1 MAGSPPDPPPARQD
15 PMPQPPP
22 FTINNSTCP
31 NGTVRVS
38 LEGELDVASA
48 PELLDALDE
57 LRSTDTWFVLDLRNL
72 HFMDSTGLRAVI
84 RVSKQVSDQGRTMR
98 VIRGPD
104 LAQRVFATP
113 GADQMLEFGEPET
126 PNPPRSRRSR
136 KPTTAAPAREGA
148 SS

>member
-1 MAGSPPDPPPARQD
+1 
-15 PMPQPPP
+15 MPTEPTP
-22 FTINNSTCP
+22 FTINSSTCP

-57 LRSTDTWFVLDLRNL
+57 LRRKDTWFVLDLRKL

-84 RVSKQVSDQGRTMR
+84 RVSKQVSDEGRTMR

-104 LAQRVFATP
+104 LVQRVFEIT
-113 GADQMLEFGEPET
+113 GADEMVEFVEPD
-126 PNPPRSRRSR
+126 
-136 KPTTAAPAREGA
+136 
-148 SS
+148 